1 MKTKFN
7 ILIVSNFKNFITLMK
22 PYLSGFGADN
32 ILSAASVQEA
42 RKILMTRNISA
53 VIINTPLSGSEGLE
67 LATECAN
74 KKFYAVLLFA
84 KDELFE
90 QITEKAAPF
99 GILTLPENTDSAT
112 LSESFLVLMS
122 TAKKLMSL
130 DKTKE
135 KELSRAEELKISG
148 RAKLILISSFGMSE
162 EQAHKYIVQ
171 RAMEMRKTKNEIAL
185 SIISSYGCGKNTL

>member
-1 MKTKFN
+1 MMQEFN
-7 ILIVSNFKNFITLMK
+7 ILIVSSFRNFITLMQ
-22 PYLSGFGADN
+22 PYLSGFNTDN
-32 ILSAASVQEA
+32 ILSASSVAEA
-42 RKILMTRNISA
+42 RKILMTKSISA
-53 VIINTPLSGSEGLE
+53 VIINTPLSGTEGLE
-67 LATECAN
+67 LATECAG

-84 KDELFE
+84 KKELYG
-90 QITEKAAPF
+90 QITEKTAPS
-99 GILTLPENTDSAT
+99 GILTLPEGTDSAT
-112 LSESFLVLMS
+112 LSESLLVLMS

-162 EQAHKYIVQ
+162 EQAHKYICQ

-185 SIISSYGCGKNTL
+185 SIISSYSYGSGTL